1 MLKKMSVLLTVLV
14 MASLVLTACGGA
26 ARPTAEP
33 TAAPAQQQPAQ
44 QPAAQQPAQQPAAA
58 QPELTGTV
66 WKWTGSLF
74 NDDTRTTP
82 ADPNN
87 YLLEFLPQ
95 GAVAIK
101 ADCNRVGGTYTT
113 NGNQLTITPGPSTMA
128 ACPPGSLGDEYVKQ
142 LSNISSYFAKDGN
155 LILEFKFDSGS
166 MAFAP
171 SAPTGLSG
179 TAWTVVNYNNGNQ
192 AVVTLIAGS
201 EISLKF
207 GADGQV
213 SGNAGCNQYGGGY
226 QVQGANLKIGP
237 LVNTSMACTSPEGV
251 MDQEAKYLAALQNS
265 ATYVIEGNT
274 LTIRDAGGAMQ
285 VVANQVAVSGLGG
298 TAWTVINYNNGNEAV
313 VGMIA
318 GSEVTLNFGTDGNV
332 SGSAGCNRYT
342 GAYQAENQ
350 TLKVSQLAT
359 TMMMC
364 ASPEGVMEQETK
376 YVAALQ
382 KAATYSIDGNM
393 LTIRDASGATQV
405 IATPAAAAAGLGGT
419 AWTVIHY
426 NNGNEAVVG
435 MIAGSEVTLNFGT
448 DGQVNGSAGCNRYA
462 GPYQSQD
469 AALTVGQLATTMM
482 MCASPEGVMEQE
494 TKYVAALQKAATYSI
509 DGNMLTIRD
518 ASGATQ
524 VIATPAAAASGLGGT
539 AWTVV
544 NYNNGNQAVVGMIEG
559 SEVTLNFGTDGQVNG
574 SAGCNRY
581 AGPFQSQD
589 AALKAGPLAST
600 MMACASPAGVME
612 QETKYLAALQNAA
625 TYTIDGS
632 TLTIRDAGGAMQVV
646 ATVASAPAGLGGS
659 EWKVVN
665 YNNGKEAVVTLI
677 PGSDISLGF
686 GADGE
691 VAGSGGCNRYF
702 GPYQSKDATLQVGPI
717 ASTRMACEA
726 PEGVMDQ
733 ETQYLTAL
741 QEAATYTIEGSTLT
755 IRDAGGAMQVVAT
768 R

>member
-1 MLKKMSVLLTVLV
+1 MLKKMSMIVTMLVLV
-14 MASLVLTACGGA
+14 SIVLTGCGGMV
-26 ARPTAEP
+26 RPTAESTP
-33 TAAPAQQQPAQ
+33 LPAVQQPAVQ
-44 QPAAQQPAQQPAAA
+44 QPAAQQPAA
-58 QPELTGTV
+58 QDLSGTV
-66 WKWTGSLF
+66 WKWTTSLF
-74 NDDTRTTP
+74 NDDTRKTP
-82 ADPNN
+82 DDPNN

-101 ADCNRVGGTYTT
+101 ADCNRVAGAYTT

-128 ACPPGSLGDEYVKQ
+128 ACPPGSMGDEYVQQ
-142 LSNISSYFAKDGN
+142 LTNVTSYLFKDGN

-166 MAFAP
+166 MTFAP
-171 SAPTGLSG
+171 SAPAGLSG

-213 SGNAGCNQYGGGY
+213 SGNAGCNQYGGAY
-226 QVQGANLKIGP
+226 QAEGANLKVGP
-237 LVNTSMACTSPEGV
+237 LVNTSMACASPEGV
-251 MDQEAKYLAALQNS
+251 MEQETKYLAALQNA

-285 VVANQVAVSGLGG
+285 VVATKAAASSGLGG
-298 TAWTVINYNNGNEAV
+298 TSWTVINYNNGNEAV
-313 VGMIA
+313 VGMIT
-318 GSEVTLNFGTDGNV
+318 GSEVTLNFGADGNV
-332 SGSAGCNRYT
+332 NGNAGCNRYS

-350 TLKVSQLAT
+350 TLTVGQLVT

-376 YVAALQ
+376 YLAALQ

-405 IATPAAAAAGLGGT
+405 IATPAAASSGLGGT
-419 AWTVIHY
+419 SWTVINY

-435 MIAGSEVTLNFGT
+435 MIAGSEVTLNFGTDSQVNGSAGCNRYSGPYQSQDKELKVGQLVTTMMMCASPEGVMEQETKYVAALQNAATYSIDGNMLTIRDAGGATQVIATPAAASSGLGGTAWTVINYNNGNEAVVGMIAGNEVTLNFGT

-469 AALTVGQLATTMM
+469 AALKVGPLASTMM
-482 MCASPEGVMEQE
+482 ACASPEGVMEQE
-494 TKYVAALQKAATYSI
+494 TKYLAALQNAATYSI

-524 VIATPAAAASGLGGT
+524 VIATPATAAS
-539 AWTVV
+539 
-544 NYNNGNQAVVGMIEG
+544 
-559 SEVTLNFGTDGQVNG
+559 
-574 SAGCNRY
+574 
-581 AGPFQSQD
+581 
-589 AALKAGPLAST
+589 
-600 MMACASPAGVME
+600 
-612 QETKYLAALQNAA
+612 
-625 TYTIDGS
+625 
-632 TLTIRDAGGAMQVV
+632 
-646 ATVASAPAGLGGS
+646 GLGGS

-665 YNNGKEAVVTLI
+665 YNNGKQAVVTLI

-691 VAGSGGCNRYF
+691 VVGSGGCNRYF
-702 GPYQSKDATLQVGPI
+702 GPYQSQDAMLQVGPL

-726 PEGVMDQ
+726 PEGVMEQ
-733 ETQYLTAL
+733 ETQYLIAL
-741 QEAATYTIEGSTLT
+741 QEAATYTIDGNTLT
-755 IRDAGGAMQVVAT
+755 IRDEGGAMQVVAT

>member
-1 MLKKMSVLLTVLV
+1 MSH
-14 MASLVLTACGGA
+14 
-26 ARPTAEP
+26 
-33 TAAPAQQQPAQ
+33 
-44 QPAAQQPAQQPAAA
+44 
-58 QPELTGTV
+58 
-66 WKWTGSLF
+66 
-74 NDDTRTTP
+74 
-82 ADPNN
+82 
-87 YLLEFLPQ
+87 
-95 GAVAIK
+95 
-101 ADCNRVGGTYTT
+101 
-113 NGNQLTITPGPSTMA
+113 
-128 ACPPGSLGDEYVKQ
+128 
-142 LSNISSYFAKDGN
+142 
-155 LILEFKFDSGS
+155 
-166 MAFAP
+166 
-171 SAPTGLSG
+171 
-179 TAWTVVNYNNGNQ
+179 
-192 AVVTLIAGS
+192 
-201 EISLKF
+201 
-207 GADGQV
+207 
-213 SGNAGCNQYGGGY
+213 
-226 QVQGANLKIGP
+226 
-237 LVNTSMACTSPEGV
+237 
-251 MDQEAKYLAALQNS
+251 
-265 ATYVIEGNT
+265 
-274 LTIRDAGGAMQ
+274 
-285 VVANQVAVSGLGG
+285 
-298 TAWTVINYNNGNEAV
+298 
-313 VGMIA
+313 
-318 GSEVTLNFGTDGNV
+318 FGTDGTV

-342 GAYQAENQ
+342 GTYQAENQ

-364 ASPEGVMEQETK
+364 ASPEG
-376 YVAALQ
+376 A
-382 KAATYSIDGNM
+382 
-393 LTIRDASGATQV
+393 
-405 IATPAAAAAGLGGT
+405 
-419 AWTVIHY
+419 
-426 NNGNEAVVG
+426 
-435 MIAGSEVTLNFGT
+435 
-448 DGQVNGSAGCNRYA
+448 
-462 GPYQSQD
+462 
-469 AALTVGQLATTMM
+469 
-482 MCASPEGVMEQE
+482 MEQE

-524 VIATPAAAASGLGGT
+524 VIATPAAAASGLSGT

-544 NYNNGNQAVVGMIEG
+544 NYNNGSQAVVGMIEG

-589 AALKAGPLAST
+589 AALKVGPLAST

-612 QETKYLAALQNAA
+612 QETKYLAALQNAT

-665 YNNGKEAVVTLI
+665 YNNGKQAVVTLI

-702 GPYQSKDATLQVGPI
+702 GPYQSQDASLQVGPL

-726 PEGVMDQ
+726 PEGIMEQ